1 MMTQEELIRRIDRN
15 RAWQWRVMSLVVLIE
30 AFAALAAGLI
40 LLFSEYSRVSFY
52 AGFFGALLPLFGMAL
67 PVLAGGEVEKI
78 GKVRCPVCRKRNQS
92 EPVLRNGFCSFCGT
106 LFFVPEPTPASAFRN
121 RSLVI
126 ANLVQCL
133 FWLGVWISYAH
144 RLKDAS
150 DSSLVIIADFSL
162 FQSGLLFLLL
172 PLMWYLR
179 TSFWGRRAI
188 RPLDHLEETAALPLN
203 RAEFK
208 RSANRETWLGLSI
221 FGLAIVPPLAV
232 IGFFGFASTEIRC
245 AIFSIW
251 FFGVLALGIAWSLRR
266 DRRVLLSAL
275 LEQCPVCRRGGR
287 FRFFRWE
294 SSKLHVD
301 ETFWRTV
308 LRTSRCPHCGCRLRF
323 QDDPEEK
330 EE

>member
-30 AFAALAAGLI
+30 AFVALAAGLA

-52 AGFFGALLPLFGMAL
+52 VGSFGALLPLFGMAL
-67 PVLAGGEVEKI
+67 PVLVGGEVEKI
-78 GKVRCPVCRKRNQS
+78 GKVRCPVCRKRNRQ

-126 ANLVQCL
+126 VNLVQCL
-133 FWLGVWISYAH
+133 FWLGIWISYAR
-144 RLKDAS
+144 RLHMAS
-150 DSSLVIIADFSL
+150 DSPLVVIADFAL
-162 FQSGLLFLLL
+162 IQSGLLFLLL

-179 TSFWGRRAI
+179 TCTWGRRDI
-188 RPLDHLEETAALPLN
+188 RPLDHLEETVALPLR

-208 RSANRETWLGLSI
+208 RSANRETWLGVSI
-221 FGLAIVPPLAV
+221 LGLAIIPPLVV

-251 FFGVLALGIAWSLRR
+251 FFGVLGFGIWWSFRH
-266 DRRVLLSAL
+266 DRKVMQPAL
-275 LEQCPVCRRGGR
+275 LEQCPVCRRGGH
-287 FRFFRWE
+287 FCFFRWK
-294 SSKLHVD
+294 SSKPYMDVA
-301 ETFWRTV
+301 FWRTV
-308 LRTSRCPHCGCRLRF
+308 LKTSRCPHCGCRLRF
-323 QDDPEEK
+323 QEDE
-330 EE
+330 